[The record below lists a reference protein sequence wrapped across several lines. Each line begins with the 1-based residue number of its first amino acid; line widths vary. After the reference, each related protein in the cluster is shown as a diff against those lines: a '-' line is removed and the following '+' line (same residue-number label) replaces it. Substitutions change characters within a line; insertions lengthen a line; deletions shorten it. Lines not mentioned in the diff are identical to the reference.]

1 MADEHD
7 SIDDVL
13 DDPSIDAQAL
23 DAIAATLAGLTF
35 LDSSHD
41 VTGEPMPPA
50 VWARL
55 SEALA
60 DEAAAR
66 SGAAADNVVPL
77 PPRAEHAE
85 HRALRWVGGLVAAS
99 VVLVA
104 LGVGVSTLSLG
115 GGSGE
120 AIVAGDAPVTLASSD
135 AAGAAGAAA
144 KSVAPVPEAF
154 AAESAAPQSDLAAAQ
169 PARMVMASNVNYTRA
184 GLTDQVATLLDEVD
198 VHTPEEASLMP
209 VTPVALPIEGGFT
222 QSWETLR
229 ACLTWLAKSAQA
241 QALVVDRATYEGA
254 DAGVVV
260 APASQVD
267 PATSPPPTTTVAS
280 PMGTLDV
287 WVVRPECQQVQD
299 GILEHVPYVLV
310 P

>member
-1 MADEHD
+1 MADEYD
-7 SIDDVL
+7 SIDDAL
-13 DDPSIDAQAL
+13 DDPSIDVQAL
-23 DAIAATLAGLTF
+23 DAITATLAGLTF

-41 VTGEPMPPA
+41 VTAEAMPPE

-55 SEALA
+55 SRALA

-66 SGAAADNVVPL
+66 SGATAGNVVPL
-77 PPRAEHAE
+77 APRAERAE
-85 HRALRWVGGLVAAS
+85 HRSLRWAGGLVAAS

-104 LGVGVSTLSLG
+104 LGIAVSTLSLG

-120 AIVAGDAPVTLASSD
+120 AIMAGDAPVALASSD
-135 AAGAAGAAA
+135 AAGAADAAA
-144 KSVAPVPEAF
+144 KSAGLAPTPEAF
-154 AAESAAPQSDLAAAQ
+154 AAESVAPQA
-169 PARMVMASNVNYTRA
+169 ARMVMASNVNYTRA

-222 QSWETLR
+222 QSWEALR

-241 QALVVDRATYEGA
+241 QALVVDRATYEGT

-267 PATSPPPTTTVAS
+267 PATSPPPTTTLAS

-287 WVVRPECQQVQD
+287 WVVKPECQQVQD
-299 GILEHVPYVLV
+299 GIMAHVPYVLL